1 MFAEPKACLRD
12 FYFRTEPDADFRDW
26 TVCLDGDLHLYAPTK
41 EDLTLRAAL
50 YRDGQKVYDLG
61 SAACKGDQPR
71 QTLQLEAAAKAPL
84 LWSAEQPNTYTLVME
99 LLCGKRVLCA
109 SATPWAL
116 RKWKFGAKKSIL
128 TACPCLCA
136 G

>member
-1 MFAEPKACLRD
+1 MTWAVLPARGPA
-12 FYFRTEPDADFRDW
+12 TN
-26 TVCLDGDLHLYAPTK
+26 
-41 EDLTLRAAL
+41 
-50 YRDGQKVYDLG
+50 
-61 SAACKGDQPR
+61 

-84 LWSAEQPNTYTLVME
+84 LWSAEQPNTYMLVME

-109 SATPWAL
+109 KRYTVGFKKVEI
-116 RKWKFGAKKSIL
+116 RGEKSIL